1 LFENILFQERVVE
14 NLSREVAQRTLPS
27 SVLFHGPHYSAKL
40 TTALETCRG
49 LSCTK
54 GGDWNCACDHCRNH
68 RTLDYPWLMILGQKN
83 LLAEIDAGAYL
94 LEHHR
99 TDPRRF
105 FLLRAV
111 KKLLKRFDP
120 TLWEGDEAKL
130 KGTSGPLSSLQDD
143 LEVLYPAQKLPEEKG
158 FLSLLERLRSASK
171 TLCDALPNSGIPIHQ
186 IRKVSAWA
194 RTTTSGAPKFVLLEN
209 ADKMAESPRNALL
222 KILEEPPSDT
232 WFFLLTSQKGAILP
246 TLLSR
251 LRAFSFAQR
260 SPEQEQSVLATLFHN
275 APGSYGGLAD
285 YFQASETQKK
295 GLYDDLAAQFV
306 QALGQPVY
314 PLEAYSK
321 FWSEEDNFRLF
332 LEALVGQGAASLD
345 LEAQEKFFELLTDVR
360 GRRDSYNLGP
370 ALLLETLFYRVRASG
385 LGAGT
390 P

>member
-1 LFENILFQERVVE
+1 
-14 NLSREVAQRTLPS
+14 
-27 SVLFHGPHYSAKL
+27 
-40 TTALETCRG
+40 
-49 LSCTK
+49 
-54 GGDWNCACDHCRNH
+54 
-68 RTLDYPWLMILGQKN
+68 MILGQKN
-83 LLAEIDAGAYL
+83 LLAEIEIGASL

-120 TLWEGDEAKL
+120 ILWEGDEAKL

-158 FLSLLERLRSASK
+158 LISLLERISSASK
-171 TLCDALPNSGIPIHQ
+171 ALSDALPSTGIPIHQ
-186 IRKVSAWA
+186 IRKASAWA

-222 KILEEPPSDT
+222 KILEEPPSNT

-260 SPEQEQSVLATLFHN
+260 STEEQQSILGTLFHST
-275 APGSYGGLAD
+275 PGSYVGLAD
-285 YFQASETQKK
+285 YFQASETHKK
-295 GLYDDLAAQFV
+295 GLYDELASQFLE
-306 QALGQPVY
+306 ALGQPIY
-314 PLEAYSK
+314 PLEAYGK
-321 FWSEEDNFRLF
+321 FWSEEDNFRVF
-332 LEALVGQGAASLD
+332 LEALVAQADARLD
-345 LEAQEKFFELLTDVR
+345 LTAQERFFELLTDVR
-360 GRRDSYNLGP
+360 GRRDTYNLGP
-370 ALLLETLFYRVRASG
+370 ALLIETLFYRARAADISSR
-385 LGAGT
+385 A

>member
-1 LFENILFQERVVE
+1 MS
-14 NLSREVAQRTLPS
+14 NLSREVAQRTLPAS
-27 SVLFHGPHYSAKL
+27 LLFHGPHYSAKL
-40 TTALETCRG
+40 TTALETSRG
-49 LSCTK
+49 LSCAK
-54 GGDWNCACDHCRNH
+54 SGDWNCTCDHCRNH

-83 LLAEIDAGAYL
+83 LLAEIEIGASL

-120 TLWEGDEAKL
+120 ILWEGDEAKL

-158 FLSLLERLRSASK
+158 LISLLERISSASK
-171 TLCDALPNSGIPIHQ
+171 ALSDALPSTGIPIHQ
-186 IRKVSAWA
+186 IRKASAWA

-222 KILEEPPSDT
+222 KILEEPPSNT

-260 SPEQEQSVLATLFHN
+260 STEEQQSILGTLFHST
-275 APGSYGGLAD
+275 PGSYVGLAD
-285 YFQASETQKK
+285 YFQASETHKK
-295 GLYDDLAAQFV
+295 GLYDELASQFLE
-306 QALGQPVY
+306 ALGQPIY
-314 PLEAYSK
+314 PLEAYGK
-321 FWSEEDNFRLF
+321 FWSEEDNFRVF
-332 LEALVGQGAASLD
+332 LEALVAQADARLD
-345 LEAQEKFFELLTDVR
+345 LTAQERFFELLTDVR
-360 GRRDSYNLGP
+360 GRRDTYNLGP
-370 ALLLETLFYRVRASG
+370 ALLIETLFYRARAADISSR
-385 LGAGT
+385 A